1 MVSFEYD
8 PLGRRISKT
17 YKEKTTRWVWDGNV
31 PLHEWTEEENVTTWL
46 FEEGTFIPAAKIVGD
61 KSYSIITDY
70 LGTPTEMF
78 NSDGEKT
85 WSAELDIYGSV
96 RNFAG
101 RSLSDC
107 PFRYQGQY
115 EDEET
120 GLYYNRFRYYSPDE
134 GRYISQ
140 DPIGLAGGM
149 RLYNY
154 VHDSNVWTDILGL
167 YENVVFPKD
176 KVITQVTIQMQGD
189 RKLDFK
195 AANAEAG
202 LNGVRG
208 NPTIDAHR
216 QMYGDVTWHHAT
228 YDPKTNTATMQ
239 LVRTS
244 DHEASLPHQGS
255 VKEFEDAIGT
265 KYGSADAKEK
275 AKKLNS
281 H

>member
-1 MVSFEYD
+1 M
-8 PLGRRISKT
+8 
-17 YKEKTTRWVWDGNV
+17 
-31 PLHEWTEEENVTTWL
+31 
-46 FEEGTFIPAAKIVGD
+46 
-61 KSYSIITDY
+61 
-70 LGTPTEMF
+70 
-78 NSDGEKT
+78 
-85 WSAELDIYGSV
+85 
-96 RNFAG
+96 
-101 RSLSDC
+101 
-107 PFRYQGQY
+107 
-115 EDEET
+115 
-120 GLYYNRFRYYSPDE
+120 
-134 GRYISQ
+134 
-140 DPIGLAGGM
+140 
-149 RLYNY
+149 
-154 VHDSNVWTDILGL
+154 

-228 YDPKTNTATMQ
+228 YDPKTNTAIMQ

-255 VKEFEDAIGT
+255 VKEFEDATGT